1 MGNTP
6 QTQYREF
13 KRETRNRSC
22 KKSEAPDFSEAS
34 CLRPPAEFGDCDI
47 DWFSNRRRCQSQ
59 QLGSGGSQLPI
70 SLDRVRTLMTV
81 VPLKPCIFRTAARR

>member
-22 KKSEAPDFSEAS
+22 KKSEAPDFSEAF
-34 CLRPPAEFGDCDI
+34 LRPPAEFGDFDI
-47 DWFSNRRRCQSQ
+47 
-59 QLGSGGSQLPI
+59 GSA
-70 SLDRVRTLMTV
+70 
-81 VPLKPCIFRTAARR
+81 TATAVNLSI